1 MLGGQCWG
9 LAVKPGEGIS
19 WEEPFLV
26 VTWLCRPP
34 NGVFTH
40 VSGSGALALLPLRR
54 GSASRPQ
61 GASVCRARPGA
72 HTSPGDEH
80 GSGFVLLHVRHIPAF
95 PTRRVLW
102 MFPGGVFL
110 WWGGWVPF
118 RASSHLEACPRWASA
133 ARPAF

>member
-54 GSASRPQ
+54 GSAS
-61 GASVCRARPGA
+61 
-72 HTSPGDEH
+72 TS
-80 GSGFVLLHVRHIPAF
+80 GSLRLQRQ
-95 PTRRVLW
+95 TRR
-102 MFPGGVFL
+102 PHES
-110 WWGGWVPF
+110 
-118 RASSHLEACPRWASA
+118 RR
-133 ARPAF
+133 